1 MKFLILKGIK
11 QNLIN
16 NFFLNGKKTKLENF
30 FLKSIKFLQK
40 TYYKNHVMFIKQ
52 SVLQTKPILSII
64 KIKRSN
70 NASKEI
76 PFVVA
81 PNKRVFLSIQ
91 KQKNLI
97 KVSSKEGFKK
107 IYPKLIIKLCK
118 IKNLDESLY
127 KQVHKQAFSVK
138 KYANFRWF

>member
-16 NFFLNGKKTKLENF
+16 NLFLNGKKTKLENF

-91 KQKNLI
+91 KQKI
-97 KVSSKEGFKK
+97 
-107 IYPKLIIKLCK
+107 
-118 IKNLDESLY
+118 
-127 KQVHKQAFSVK
+127 
-138 KYANFRWF
+138 